1 MHCTP
6 ACTQPR
12 PPCTTFGGAAS
23 AAWFPLPPV
32 AASPPAVLLRAGT
45 KLHPSSSRPSV
56 WGSESSSQVPSTYST
71 YLAWTA
77 EWVDGSQELESE
89 THPIYF
95 VIIVQKYYYYIHHG
109 IDTEHVAPMDDSW
122 LKHILDLVPRHLKVL
137 SKSINLLSDEMKED
151 YLLSVKKAIVDFVL
165 RDPREKDEDTKPEL
179 PSHRAEIKILP
190 KPWHKSFLSACS
202 YIKENLHATNPTMLA
217 VLDLWETSF
226 KNLRLVDKEAYH
238 SRQESMELSFFQTIA
253 VKHMESAKDVLLKKW
268 FPEVQNIYYQ
278 GNKRKQVP
286 TNASSAKLESF
297 FNCAA
302 TLMTQQLQSLAL
314 KSMQDFTDLIVQ
326 PPKSVRTY
334 EHPGFIMRLILDD
347 NCIRFEPDFNDY
359 EVIFLNIYNI
369 MIKAVNLV
377 PRVETKLYSK
387 WPESKIKSGNLKPII
402 LDEILNEHRKR
413 IKNEITKAS
422 IAPMEHLKLYDK
434 FRLLINKQA
443 EQDVDQFLT
452 EEHTFEEITGEIVKY
467 QHLSEEIQYM
477 SRKYIRLGMFEL
489 HCDELIRALAKRAE
503 ALCGKIIAKM
513 FKDHQDI
520 NLRLCDEFEK
530 IAEKALTTPSNTQEL
545 MELKA
550 YVQKVETCDM
560 LELEQ
565 KLVDAKNCLAFL
577 IECTNLSPADIRL
590 NNSVFQWYAR
600 MAEIFEEHRNIIKEK
615 IEQFQAG
622 LKIRCERFIEELES
636 YSRQAEEFYT
646 FGDIQE
652 INRYLKKAQ
661 ALNAKLDTA
670 ADKIDQFN
678 AEEEA
683 FGWPAS
689 QYPQRKKI
697 QDTLNPYLRL
707 YDMTI
712 EFNSRHKN
720 WMDGEF
726 TKVNPDQVEVDVGNY
741 WRGLYKLEK
750 TFHDSPNAL
759 SITTKIKAKVE
770 EFKNH
775 IPLIQVI
782 CNPGLRK
789 RHWQA
794 MSDIAN
800 VSLTPTE
807 DSTVSSYINMHLE
820 AFLEKFETISEAASK
835 EHSLEKAMMKMISE
849 WDVMEFN
856 ILAYRETGTHILSSV
871 DDIQMLL
878 DDHIV
883 KTQTMRGS
891 PFIAPYETNMREWEA
906 KLLLV
911 QEILDEWLKVQAT
924 WLYLEP
930 IFSSPDIMAQMPEE
944 SRRFTTVDKT
954 WKELMKAVL
963 HDKHVL
969 TVVMIDKMLE
979 KLKKCNELLELILK
993 GLNEY
998 LEKKRLFFPRF
1009 FFLSNDELLEILSE
1023 TKDPTR
1029 VQPHLKKCFEG
1040 IASVEFTDVLDITH
1054 IKSSEGEVVELI
1066 ETISTSKARGQ
1077 VEKWL
1082 VELETAMLN
1091 SIHKVIGDA
1100 IEAYPKTQRINWVRE
1115 WPGQT
1120 VLCVSQAFWTSEVQ
1134 TSIRKGQK
1142 ALEDY
1147 LEQNTGQ
1154 IEDIVSLVRG
1164 KLSKQNRVT
1173 LGALVVLDV
1182 HARDVLA
1189 SLVIK
1194 KVKDENDF
1202 EWLSQLRY
1210 YWEEGHL
1217 QTKMINAGLKYGYEY
1232 LGNTPRLVITP
1243 LTDRCYR
1250 TLFGALHLHLGGAPE
1265 GPAGTG
1271 KTETTKDLAKAVAKQ
1286 CVVFNCSD
1294 GLDYLALGKFFKGL
1308 LSCGAWACF
1317 DEFNRIDLEVLSVV
1331 AQQILTIQRGINTGS
1346 DLLVFEGTELKLN
1359 PTCAVFIT
1367 MNPGYAGRS
1376 ELPDN
1381 LKALFRTV
1389 AMMVP
1394 DYAMIAEI
1402 VLYSCGF
1409 VTARPLSVKI
1419 VATYRLCS
1427 EQLSSQHHYDYGMRA
1442 VKSVLTAAGNLKLK
1456 YPSENEEILLLR
1468 SIIDV
1473 NLPKFLSH
1481 DLPLFEGITSDLFP
1495 GVKLPKPDYNILL
1508 EAIKSNCDAMN
1519 LQMTEIFAMKI
1530 LQIFEMMIVRHGF
1543 MIVGEPFGGKTSAYK
1558 VLAAALGDICEKG
1571 LMEENKV
1578 QITVINPKSITMG
1591 QLYGQF
1597 DPVSHEWSDGILAV
1611 SFRAFASSVTPDR
1624 KWLIFDGPVD
1634 AVWIENMN
1642 TVLDDNKK
1650 LCLMSGEIIQMS
1662 PQMSLLFEPMD
1673 LEVASPATVS
1683 RCGMIYMEPHMLGW
1697 RPLMMSWLN
1706 LMPSG
1711 LSAMYKEFIIGL
1723 FDRMVPLSLEFIRK
1737 CTKELSPTSD
1747 TNLARSLMNLMDCM
1761 MDEFAD
1767 EAKIKAMSERDIFS
1781 WLEGIFLFSLTWS
1794 VGASCKE
1801 DDRLKFDKLVR
1812 EILDGPISD
1821 ETRECYK
1828 LLSSIDQPASKAFT
1842 VPFPTEGT
1850 IYDYRFVKKGE
1861 GIWEPWVET
1870 LKLAPP
1876 IPRDMMFNE
1885 IIVPTLDTIRYSAL
1899 MELLTVHQKPSVF
1912 VGPTGTGK
1920 SVYIINFLLNH
1931 LNKNVYKP
1939 LLINFS
1945 AQTTAAQTQN
1955 IIMSKLDKRRKGV
1968 FGPPLG
1974 KRMVVFVD
1982 DVNMPAR
1989 EVYGAQPPV
1998 ELLRQ
2003 WLDHWNW
2010 YDLKDC
2016 SMIKL
2021 VDIQIMCAMGPPG
2034 GGRNPITPRF
2044 LRHFNTVTINEFDD
2058 ESMHTIFSR
2067 ILDWHLTTCF
2077 SFPEECIALT
2087 PQIINSTMAVYKE
2100 AMKNLLPTPAKSHYL
2115 FNLRDFSRVVQG
2127 VCLSRPET
2135 TESAG
2140 TIKRLWVHEV
2150 LRVYYD
2156 RLVDNLDRAWLVGF
2170 IQEVVKNHL
2179 HEDFHK
2185 LFQNLDFNSDGI
2197 VEEDDLRSLMF
2208 CDFHDPRREDTNYR
2222 EINNVDKLR
2231 LIVESHLEEFN
2242 NMSKK
2247 PMQLV
2252 LFRFAIEHVCRI
2264 SRILKQPRSHA
2275 LLVGVG
2281 GSGRQSLTRL
2291 AAHMADYTLFQ
2302 VEISKSYGS
2311 NEWHEDLKVI
2321 LRKST
2326 EGDMQGVFLFTDT
2339 QIKKE
2344 SFLEDINNLLN
2355 AGEVPNLFA
2364 VDEKQEI
2371 CERMR
2376 QIDRQR
2382 DKTKQTDGSPIA
2394 LFNLFIDRCRDQLHV
2409 VLAMSPIGDAFRNRL
2424 RKFPA
2429 LVNCC
2434 TLDWFQTWPEDALE
2448 AVASRFLEDIEMSE
2462 ETRKG
2467 CIDMCKSF
2475 HTSTIALSDLFHAE
2489 LQRHNYVTPTSYLEL
2504 ISTFKTLLEKQRTE
2518 VMKMKKRYEVGL
2530 EKLNSAASQ
2539 VASMQSELEAL
2550 QPQLRDA
2557 SKQVDE
2563 MMVVIQKESLEVAKT
2578 EKIVKADEAV
2588 ANEQAM
2594 AAKAIKDECDADLA
2608 QALPILESALAAL
2621 DTLTAQ
2627 DITVVKSM
2635 KSPPAGVKLV
2645 METVC
2650 ILKGIKADKIPD
2662 PSGSGKRIEDFW
2674 GPAKRLLGDIRFLQS
2689 LHEYDKDNIPPA
2701 YMAIIRKQYITNPE
2715 FVPEKIRNA
2724 STAAEGL
2731 CKWVIA
2737 MDSYDKVAKIVAP
2750 KKIKLNQAE
2759 GELKIAMDGLRKKQ
2773 AALKEVQDKL
2783 ALLQRALES
2792 KKQEKAD
2799 LENQVDLCSKKLQ
2812 RAEQLI
2818 GGLGGEK
2825 TRWNQTALEL
2835 GRQYINLTGDI
2846 LISSGIVAYLG
2857 AFTSSYRQNQTNEWA
2872 LLCKTRDIPC
2882 SDDFSLTKTLGEPVK
2897 IRAWNIAGLPSDTFS
2912 IDNGII
2918 TSNARRWPLM
2928 IDPQGQANK
2937 WIKNMEKANSLHII
2951 KLSDPEFVRT
2961 LENCIQFGTPVLLE
2975 NIGEELDPI
2984 LEPLLLK
2991 QTFKQSGSICIRL
3004 GDSTI
3009 EYAPDFR
3016 FYITTKLRNPH
3027 YLPETSVK
3035 VTLLNFMITPEG
3047 LQDQL
3052 LGIVVARER
3061 PDLEEEKQ
3069 ALILQGAQNKRQL
3082 KEIED
3087 KILEVLSASEGNIL
3101 EDETAIKILSSSKA
3115 LANEIS
3121 EKQAVAEETE
3131 KKIDATRMG
3140 YRPIAIHSSIL
3151 FFSIADLANIE
3162 PMYQYSLI
3170 WFINLFVMSIDNSEK
3185 SEALQTRLKILK
3197 DHFTYS
3203 LYVNVCRSLFEKDKL
3218 LFSFCLTV
3226 NLLKHEGLI
3235 NESEWKFLLTGG
3247 IGLDNP
3253 FSNPC
3258 TWLPQK
3264 AWDEICRL
3272 NDLPC
3277 FKKIRKDFIRLK
3289 DGWKSV
3295 YDSLE
3300 PHHEDF
3306 PEEWQKKMSE
3316 FQRMLVI
3323 RCLRPDKIIP
3333 MVQEFIVGYL
3343 HRPFIEPPP
3352 FDLSKAFSDSHC
3364 CAPLIFVLSPGS
3376 DPMAALLKFADD
3388 QGYGGSK
3395 LSSLSLGQG
3404 QGPIAMKMIEKAVK
3418 EGSWVVLQNC
3428 HLATSWMPTLE
3439 KVCEEF
3445 NPDTTHPDFRLWLT
3459 SYPSPNF
3466 PVSVLQNGVK
3476 MTNEAPKGLRANIIR
3491 SYLMDPISDPEFFNT
3506 CKKLVEFKKLLY
3518 GLCFFH
3524 ALVQERRKFGPL
3536 GWNIPYEFNETD
3548 LRISVQQLHIFLN
3561 QYEELPYDALRYM
3574 TGECNYGGRVTDDWD
3589 RRTLRS
3595 ILNKFYNSEIVT
3607 DLDYKFDASGLYFA
3621 PTEGDYQSYIEYTKT
3636 LPLNPSPEI
3645 FGMNANADITKDQ
3658 SETQLLFDNILLT
3671 QSRASGSGAR
3681 STDEIV
3687 REVASDIQSKLPSDF
3702 DIEAAMRRYP
3712 TTYTQSMNTVLV
3724 QEMGR
3729 FNKLL
3734 HTIRDSCINIQKA
3747 IKGLV
3752 VMSAELEEVVD
3763 SILKGKIPGMW
3774 MNKSYPSLKPLG
3786 SYVNDFLA
3794 RLKFLQLWYENGTPP
3809 VFWLSG
3815 FFFTQAFL
3823 TGAQQNYAR
3832 KYTIPI
3838 DLLGFDYEVLEDKE
3852 YKIAPEDGVYI
3863 QGLFLDGARWN
3874 RKTKKLG
3881 ESYPKILYD
3890 TIPVMWLKPCK
3901 KSDIPQRP
3909 SYLAPVYKT
3918 SERRGTLSTTGHSTN
3933 FVIAMILPSD
3943 KPEEH
3948 WIGRGV
3954 ALLCQLNS

>member
-1 MHCTP
+1 M
-6 ACTQPR
+6 
-12 PPCTTFGGAAS
+12 
-23 AAWFPLPPV
+23 
-32 AASPPAVLLRAGT
+32 
-45 KLHPSSSRPSV
+45 
-56 WGSESSSQVPSTYST
+56 
-71 YLAWTA
+71 
-77 EWVDGSQELESE
+77 
-89 THPIYF
+89 
-95 VIIVQKYYYYIHHG
+95 
-109 IDTEHVAPMDDSW
+109 
-122 LKHILDLVPRHLKVL
+122 
-137 SKSINLLSDEMKED
+137 
-151 YLLSVKKAIVDFVL
+151 
-165 RDPREKDEDTKPEL
+165 
-179 PSHRAEIKILP
+179 
-190 KPWHKSFLSACS
+190 
-202 YIKENLHATNPTMLA
+202 
-217 VLDLWETSF
+217 
-226 KNLRLVDKEAYH
+226 
-238 SRQESMELSFFQTIA
+238 FF
-253 VKHMESAKDVLLKKW
+253 
-268 FPEVQNIYYQ
+268 
-278 GNKRKQVP
+278 
-286 TNASSAKLESF
+286 
-297 FNCAA
+297 
-302 TLMTQQLQSLAL
+302 
-314 KSMQDFTDLIVQ
+314 
-326 PPKSVRTY
+326 
-334 EHPGFIMRLILDD
+334 
-347 NCIRFEPDFNDY
+347 
-359 EVIFLNIYNI
+359 
-369 MIKAVNLV
+369 
-377 PRVETKLYSK
+377 
-387 WPESKIKSGNLKPII
+387 
-402 LDEILNEHRKR
+402 
-413 IKNEITKAS
+413 
-422 IAPMEHLKLYDK
+422 
-434 FRLLINKQA
+434 
-443 EQDVDQFLT
+443 
-452 EEHTFEEITGEIVKY
+452 
-467 QHLSEEIQYM
+467 
-477 SRKYIRLGMFEL
+477 
-489 HCDELIRALAKRAE
+489 
-503 ALCGKIIAKM
+503 
-513 FKDHQDI
+513 
-520 NLRLCDEFEK
+520 RLCDEFER
-530 IAEKALTTPSNTQEL
+530 ISEKALTTPSNTQEL
-545 MELKA
+545 MELK
-550 YVQKVETCDM
+550 D
-560 LELEQ
+560 
-565 KLVDAKNCLAFL
+565 L
-577 IECTNLSPADIRL
+577 ISQIAWL
-590 NNSVFQWYAR
+590 
-600 MAEIFEEHRNIIKEK
+600 IFHTSIISQQ
-615 IEQFQAG
+615 IE
-622 LKIRCERFIEELES
+622 
-636 YSRQAEEFYT
+636 
-646 FGDIQE
+646 
-652 INRYLKKAQ
+652 
-661 ALNAKLDTA
+661 
-670 ADKIDQFN
+670 QFN
-678 AEEEA
+678 AEEDA
-683 FGWPAS
+683 FGWPVS
-689 QYPQRKKI
+689 QYPQHKTIRNA
-697 QDTLNPYLRL
+697 LVPYLRL
-707 YDMTI
+707 YDMTV
-712 EFNSRHKN
+712 EFNRKHKN
-720 WMDGEF
+720 WIEGSF
-726 TKVNPDQVEVDVGNY
+726 TEVNPDKVEVDVGNY
-741 WRGLYKLEK
+741 WHGLYKLEK
-750 TFHDSPNAL
+750 AFHSSPNAL
-759 SITTKIKAKVE
+759 AITQQVKSKVE
-770 EFKNH
+770 EFKSH

-782 CNPGLRK
+782 CNPGLQE
-789 RHWQA
+789 RHWEE
-794 MSDIAN
+794 MSKIAGLPL
-800 VSLTPTE
+800 SPSE
-807 DSTVSSYINMHLE
+807 DSNLLSYINLRLE
-820 AFLEKFETISEAASK
+820 PFLEKFETISETASK
-835 EHSLEKAMMKMISE
+835 EYSLEKALTKMISE
-849 WDVMEFN
+849 WDQMEFTL
-856 ILAYRETGTHILSSV
+856 LAYRETGTHILSSV

-891 PFIAPYETNMREWEA
+891 PFIKHYEKRIREWEG

-944 SRRFTTVDKT
+944 SRQFTTVFKT
-954 WKELMKAVL
+954 WKDLMKSTFQVI
-963 HDKHVL
+963 V
-969 TVVMIDKMLE
+969 TIDNMLG
-979 KLKKCNELLELILK
+979 KLRKCNEFLEVILK

-1040 IASVEFTDVLDITH
+1040 IARVEFTDVLDITH
-1054 IKSSEGEVVELI
+1054 IKSSEGETVELTQ
-1066 ETISTSKARGQ
+1066 TISTSEARGQ

-1082 VELETAMLN
+1082 VELEATMLN
-1091 SIHKVIGDA
+1091 SVHKVIGDA
-1100 IEAYPKTQRINWVRE
+1100 VEAYPKTSRIHWVRE

-1120 VLCVSQAFWTSEVQ
+1120 VLCVSQTFWTMQ
-1134 TSIRKGQK
+1134 
-1142 ALEDY
+1142 ALEDF
-1147 LEQNTGQ
+1147 LEQNNRQ
-1154 IEDIVSLVRG
+1154 IEDIVTLVRG

-1173 LGALVVLDV
+1173 LEALVVLDV

-1189 SLVIK
+1189 SLVSK
-1194 KVKDENDF
+1194 KVKDESDF

-1210 YWEEGHL
+1210 YWEERHL
-1217 QTKMINAGLKYGYEY
+1217 QTRMINAGLRYGYEY

-1250 TLFGALHLHLGGAPE
+1250 TLLGALHLHLGGAPE

-1331 AQQILTIQRGINTGS
+1331 AQQIFTIQRG
-1346 DLLVFEGTELKLN
+1346 KL
-1359 PTCAVFIT
+1359 
-1367 MNPGYAGRS
+1367 
-1376 ELPDN
+1376 
-1381 LKALFRTV
+1381 TV

-1456 YPSENEEILLLR
+1456 YPLEDEEILLLR
-1468 SIIDV
+1468 SITDV

-1495 GVKLPKPDYNILL
+1495 GVKLPKPDYNDLL
-1508 EAIKSNCDAMN
+1508 EAIKTNCAAMN
-1519 LQMTEIFAMKI
+1519 LQMTDLFTMKI
-1530 LQIFEMMIVRHGF
+1530 LQIYEMMIVRHGF
-1543 MIVGEPFGGKTSAYK
+1543 MIVGEPFGGKTCAYR
-1558 VLAAALGDICEKG
+1558 VLAGALGDICEKG

-1578 QITVINPKSITMG
+1578 QITVLNPKSITMG

-1597 DPVSHEWSDGILAV
+1597 DAVSHEWSDGILAV
-1611 SFRAFASSVTPDR
+1611 SFRAFASSPVNR

-1662 PQMSLLFEPMD
+1662 QQMSLIFEPMD

-1683 RCGMIYMEPHMLGW
+1683 RCGMVYMEPHMLGW

-1706 LMPSG
+1706 TVPSG
-1711 LSAMYKEFIIGL
+1711 ISSTHKEFIVGL
-1723 FDRMVPLSLEFIRK
+1723 FDRMAPLCLEFIRK
-1737 CTKELSPTSD
+1737 HTK
-1747 TNLARSLMNLMDCM
+1747 
-1761 MDEFAD
+1761 
-1767 EAKIKAMSERDIFS
+1767 
-1781 WLEGIFLFSLTWS
+1781 GIFLFSLIWS

-1801 DDRLKFDKLVR
+1801 DDRLKFDKVVR
-1812 EILDGPISD
+1812 EI
-1821 ETRECYK
+1821 
-1828 LLSSIDQPASKAFT
+1828 IDRHASKAFT
-1842 VPFPTEGT
+1842 VQFPTEGT
-1850 IYDYRFVKKGE
+1850 IYDYRFVKKGT

-1870 LKLAPP
+1870 LKSAPP
-1876 IPRDMMFNE
+1876 IPQDVMFNE
-1885 IIVPTLDTIRYSAL
+1885 IIVPTLDTVRYMAL
-1899 MELLTVHQKPSVF
+1899 MELLTVHQKPSIF

-1920 SVYIINFLLNH
+1920 STYITNFLLNN
-1931 LNKNVYKP
+1931 LNKEVYKP

-1955 IIMSKLDKRRKGV
+1955 IIMSKLDKRRKGI

-2016 SMIKL
+2016 SVIKL
-2021 VDIQIMCAMGPPG
+2021 VDVQIVCAMGPPG
-2034 GGRNPITPRF
+2034 GGRNPVTPRF
-2044 LRHFNTVTINEFDD
+2044 LRHFNKVTINEFDD
-2058 ESMHTIFSR
+2058 ESMYTIFSR
-2067 ILDWHLTTCF
+2067 ILDWHLTICY
-2077 SFPEECIALT
+2077 SFPSQYVELT
-2087 PQIINSTMAVYKE
+2087 PQIINGTMRIYKE

-2115 FNLRDFSRVVQG
+2115 FNLRDFSRVIQG

-2135 TESAG
+2135 TESTG
-2140 TIKRLWVHEV
+2140 MMKRLWVHEV

-2156 RLVDNLDRAWLVGF
+2156 RLVDNPDRAWLAGF
-2170 IQEVVKNHL
+2170 IQEVVKDDL
-2179 HEDFHK
+2179 HEDFHE
-2185 LFQNLDFNSDGI
+2185 LFQNLDFNNDGRR
-2197 VEEDDLRSLMF
+2197 DD
-2208 CDFHDPRREDTNYR
+2208 TKYR
-2222 EINNVDKLR
+2222 EISDVDQLR
-2231 LIVESHLEEFN
+2231 LVVESHLEEFN
-2242 NMSKK
+2242 NLSRK

-2252 LFRFAIEHVCRI
+2252 LFQFAIEHICRI

-2291 AAHMADYTLFQ
+2291 AAHMAEYNLFQ
-2302 VEISKSYGS
+2302 VEISKSYGI
-2311 NEWHEDLKVI
+2311 NEWHKDLKII

-2326 EGDMQGVFLFTDT
+2326 EAEMQGVFLFTDT

-2371 CERMR
+2371 CEQMH

-2382 DKTKQTDGSPIA
+2382 DRTKQTDGSPIA
-2394 LFNLFIDRCRDQLHV
+2394 LFNMFVDRCRDQLHI

-2429 LVNCC
+2429 LVNC
-2434 TLDWFQTWPEDALE
+2434 LFIHLFQTWPEDALE
-2448 AVASRFLEDIEMSE
+2448 AVASRFLEDVEMSK
-2462 ETRKG
+2462 ETRSG
-2467 CIDMCKSF
+2467 CIDMCKNF
-2475 HTSTIALSDLFHAE
+2475 HTSTIVLSDLFHVE

-2504 ISTFKTLLEKQRTE
+2504 ISTFKTLLEKNK
-2518 VMKMKKRYEVGL
+2518 VMEMKRRYEVGL

-2539 VASMQSELEAL
+2539 VALMQSELEAL
-2550 QPQLRDA
+2550 QPQLRQA
-2557 SKQVDE
+2557 SKEVDE

-2594 AAKAIKDECDADLA
+2594 AAKAIKDDCDADLA
-2608 QALPILESALAAL
+2608 QAMPCLEAALAAL

-2645 METVC
+2645 MEAIC
-2650 ILKGIKADKIPD
+2650 ILKGIKADRIPD
-2662 PSGSGKRIEDFW
+2662 PTGSGRKIEDFW

-2701 YMAIIRKQYITNPE
+2701 YMAIIRKQYLINPE
-2715 FVPEKIRNA
+2715 FVPDKIRNA

-2737 MDSYDKVAKIVAP
+2737 MEFYDTVTKNVAP
-2750 KKIKLNQAE
+2750 KKLKLNEAE
-2759 GELKIAMDGLRKKQ
+2759 GKLKIAMDGLRKKQ
-2773 AALKEVQDKL
+2773 ADLKEVQDKL
-2783 ALLQRALES
+2783 AILQQTLES
-2792 KKQEKAD
+2792 KKREKAD
-2799 LENQVDLCSKKLQ
+2799 LENQVDLCCKKLQ

-2825 TRWNQTALEL
+2825 TRWNETALEL
-2835 GRQYINLTGDI
+2835 ARQYINLTGDI

-2857 AFTSSYRQNQTNEWA
+2857 AFTSSYRQVICTVI
-2872 LLCKTRDIPC
+2872 LSVYIPC
-2882 SDDFSLTKTLGEPVK
+2882 SDDFSLTNILGEPVE

-2918 TSNARRWPLM
+2918 ISRWPLM

-2937 WIKNMEKANSLHII
+2937 WIKNMEKVNSLHII
-2951 KLSDPEFVRT
+2951 KLSDPQFVTT
-2961 LENCIQFGTPVLLE
+2961 LENCIQFGSPVLLE

-2991 QTFKQSGSICIRL
+2991 QTFKQSGSICICL

-3009 EYAPDFR
+3009 EYAPEFR

-3027 YLPETSVK
+3027 YLPEVSVK
-3035 VTLLNFMITPEG
+3035 VTLLNFMITSEG

-3069 ALILQGAQNKRQL
+3069 ALILQGAENKRQL

-3101 EDETAIKILSSSKA
+3101 EDETAIKILSSSKV

-3162 PMYQYSLI
+3162 PMYQYSLM
-3170 WFINLFVMSIDNSEK
+3170 WFINLFIMSIDNSEK
-3185 SEALQTRLKILK
+3185 SE

-3226 NLLKHEGLI
+3226 NLLKYEKLI

-3258 TWLPQK
+3258 TWLPPQS
-3264 AWDEICRL
+3264 WDEICRL
-3272 NDLPC
+3272 EDLPQ
-3277 FKKIRKDFIRLK
+3277 FTNIREDFMRLK
-3289 DGWKSV
+3289 DGWK
-3295 YDSLE
+3295 L
-3300 PHHEDF
+3300 HENF
-3306 PEEWQKKMSE
+3306 PAEWQDKLGE
-3316 FQRMLVI
+3316 FQRMLII

-3333 MVQEFIVGYL
+3333 MVQEFIINNLG
-3343 HRPFIEPPP
+3343 RPFIDPPP
-3352 FDLSKAFSDSHC
+3352 FDLSKAFSDSHS
-3364 CAPLIFVLSPGS
+3364 CAPLIFILSPGA
-3376 DPMAALLKFADD
+3376 DPMSALVKFADD
-3388 QGYGGSK
+3388 QGYSDTK

-3404 QGPIAMKMIEKAVK
+3404 QGPIAVKMIEKAVK
-3418 EGSWVVLQNC
+3418 EGTWIVLQNC
-3428 HLATSWMPTLE
+3428 HLASSWMPTLE
-3439 KVCEEF
+3439 RLH
-3445 NPDTTHPDFRLWLT
+3445 PDTTHPDFRIWLT
-3459 SYPSPNF
+3459 SYPSPTF
-3466 PVSVLQNGVK
+3466 PVAVLHNGVK

-3491 SYLMDPISDPEFFNT
+3491 SYLMDPISDPNFFNS
-3506 CKKLVEFKKLLY
+3506 CKKTAEFKTLLY

-3548 LRISVQQLHIFLN
+3548 LRISVQQLHIFLD
-3561 QYEELPYDALRYM
+3561 QYKEVPYDALRYM

-3595 ILNKFYNSEIVT
+3595 VLNMFFSSEIIANT
-3607 DLDYKFDASGLYFA
+3607 DYKFDSSGLYFA
-3621 PTEGDYQSYIEYTKT
+3621 PPEGDYQSYIEYTKT

-3671 QSRASGSGAR
+3671 QSQVSGSGAK
-3681 STDEIV
+3681 STEDV
-3687 REVASDIQSKLPSDF
+3687 VHEVTGDILSKLPSDF
-3702 DIEAAMRRYP
+3702 DIEAAMRKYP

-3734 HTIRDSCINIQKA
+3734 QTIRDSCGNIQKA

-3752 VMSAELEEVVD
+3752 VMSAELEEVVN
-3763 SILKGKIPGMW
+3763 SILKAKIPGLW
-3774 MNKSYPSLKPLG
+3774 MSKSYPSLKPLG
-3786 SYVNDFLA
+3786 SYVNDFLS
-3794 RLKFLQLWYENGTPP
+3794 RLKFLQLWYENGMPP
-3809 VFWLSG
+3809 VFWISG

-3838 DLLGFDYEVLEDKE
+3838 DLLEFDYEVLEDKE
-3852 YKIAPEDGVYI
+3852 YEIPPEDGVYI

-3874 RKTKKLG
+3874 RETKKLG
-3881 ESYPKILYD
+3881 ESLPKILYD
-3890 TIPVMWLKPCK
+3890 TVPIWLKPCK
-3901 KSDIPQRP
+3901 RADIPQRP
-3909 SYLAPVYKT
+3909 SYVAPLYNT
-3918 SERRGTLSTTGHSTN
+3918 SERRGVLSTTGHSTN
-3933 FVIAMILPSD
+3933 FVIAMTLPSD
-3943 KPEEH
+3943 KPQEH
-3948 WIGRGV
+3948 WIRRGV